1 VGYPKSHPSDLDL
14 APITHF
20 VNKRGQTTIF
30 RPATPPATL
39 VTLHVLSASAPPTT
53 TQDISLADRTA
64 DGRPQPLPANPELK
78 WPETFP
84 VFLCLKEIPNCCGRP
99 KRLANNWQLR

>member
-14 APITHF
+14 AAIPHF
-20 VNKRGQTTIF
+20 VNNRGQTTIF

-64 DGRPQPLPANPELK
+64 DGRPQPLLANPQSEVASDISCVPLLEENSEL
-78 WPETFP
+78 
-84 VFLCLKEIPNCCGRP
+84 
-99 KRLANNWQLR
+99 LRSTEKTGQ